1 MKNIRRSYL
10 LIVVITMSLLVCL
23 FAEWVLAQD
32 VPPKQQRGNKNR
44 PPKTA
49 SENPSGNQKQTGQR
63 PDTSAQGNR
72 LPWVEPFS
80 PTELLLGSELLG
92 RPTDRSVTLN
102 IVPQQ
107 ALEIFVEY
115 GTASGVYTAQTNA
128 LTIAAR
134 TPTEIMLD
142 GLQPDTRYYYR
153 LRYRTPGAAEFQAR
167 DEVVLHTQRAPGST
181 FTFDIQGDSHP
192 ERNHQND
199 PELYRRTL
207 LNAAA
212 DQPDFYLTIGD
223 DFSIDTL
230 KTVTIEAIDQI
241 YLNQRRFLG
250 LVGKN
255 APVFLV
261 NGNHEQA
268 AGYLLDGTPNNPAVW
283 VQNTR
288 NRYFPQPAPD
298 DFYTGNAQP
307 VEHIGLLRDYYAW
320 TWGNVLFVVIDPY
333 WHSPVPSDNRLG
345 SGDKTRDLWDITLG
359 DAQYQ
364 WLKTTLEQSN
374 TTFKFVFT
382 HQVLG
387 TGRGGI
393 DLADY
398 YEWGGKSRNGVWEFD
413 QKRPGWELPIHQLLV
428 KTGVTI
434 FFHGHDHVFVQ
445 QERDGVV
452 YQELPEPAD
461 PAYTL
466 YNADAYKT
474 GVKLPNSGHVR
485 VTVSASEVKVA
496 YIRAWLPKDE
506 KDGHTNGEVAYSYT
520 IKAK

>member
-1 MKNIRRSYL
+1 MKCIRHYRVLITVVTAAL
-10 LIVVITMSLLVCL
+10 LCCLL
-23 FAEWVLAQD
+23 AGWALAQEAQ
-32 VPPKQQRGNKNR
+32 PKQQRGNR
-44 PPKTA
+44 SRLPKA
-49 SENPSGNQKQTGQR
+49 SSENPPGNQNQTGQR
-63 PDTSAQGNR
+63 TGANAQGGG

-80 PTELLLGSELLG
+80 PTDLLLGSELLG
-92 RPTDRSVTLN
+92 RPTDHSVTVN

-107 ALEIFVEY
+107 ELEAFIEY
-115 GTASGVYTAQTNA
+115 GTASGVYSAHTDTI
-128 LTIAAR
+128 TIAAR
-134 TPTEIMLD
+134 TPTEILLD
-142 GLQPDTRYYYR
+142 GLQPDTQYSYR

-167 DEVVLHTQRAPGST
+167 DEATFHTQRAPGST
-181 FTFDIQGDSHP
+181 FTFAIQGDSHP

-199 PELYRRTL
+199 PELYRRAL

-230 KTVTIEAIDQI
+230 KTVTTEAIDQI

-283 VQNTR
+283 VQTTR
-288 NRYFPQPAPD
+288 NRYYPQPAPD

-320 TWGNVLFVVIDPY
+320 TWGDALFVVIDPY

-345 SGDKTRDLWDITLG
+345 GGEKTRNLWDITLG
-359 DAQYQ
+359 DEQYQ
-364 WLKTTLEQSN
+364 WLKTTLEQS
-374 TTFKFVFT
+374 TATFKFVFA
-382 HQVLG
+382 HHVLG

-398 YEWGGKSRNGVWEFD
+398 YEWGGKNGTAS
-413 QKRPGWELPIHQLLV
+413 GNSIS
-428 KTGVTI
+428 
-434 FFHGHDHVFVQ
+434 
-445 QERDGVV
+445 
-452 YQELPEPAD
+452 
-461 PAYTL
+461 
-466 YNADAYKT
+466 NAQA
-474 GVKLPNSGHVR
+474 GNCR
-485 VTVSASEVKVA
+485 F
-496 YIRAWLPKDE
+496 
-506 KDGHTNGEVAYSYT
+506 TN
-520 IKAK
+520 